1 MKHNINGSSF
11 KQNGWTYISVYGKPR
26 ERGYAYGLFCAEDF
40 KKIQEMLNFFMLEN
54 FGYPWE
60 KFIREIAHDFMD
72 KSKKDFHEFYEEMV
86 GIAEGCNAGGTK
98 TSVEEIL
105 AWNYYMSIPYW
116 MIKDG
121 GGAKEGGGKAFER
134 ASTMILNREG
144 GARDHCSAFIA
155 VGDSWTADGG
165 IVVAH
170 NSFADYIDGQWMTVI
185 LDLKPEKGARFLM
198 QTSPCWIWSGTDFF
212 VTEYG
217 ILGTETT
224 IGGFNQFENKIPI
237 MYRIRKA
244 MQYGRTMDDYVKFL
258 VEGNSGD
265 YANSWLFGDIKNN
278 EILRI
283 ELGLKYYNVE
293 RTKNGYFIGFNGTYD
308 PRIRNLECSNQ
319 GFYDLRRHQ
328 GARFVRLGDLM
339 DRYKGKLN
347 VELAKKIIAD
357 HYDPYLLKENNP
369 CSRTVCSHYEEDP
382 REYMSAP
389 GRPVPFSPHGALDGC
404 VADTNSIK
412 NLGFYARYGRSCG
425 QPFLVKPYIEKHRQY
440 KIFEPYLLDRPS
452 QPWTY
457 FQCGQNGP
465 IMKYTSSKN
474 KSRRS
479 VGGRFRSKRKRRMTR
494 RRI

>member
-1 MKHNINGSSF
+1 MKQNINGTSF

-26 ERGYAYGLFCAEDF
+26 ERGFAYGFLCAEDF
-40 KKIQEMLNFFMLEN
+40 KKIQNMLNFFMLES

-60 KFIREIAHDFMD
+60 KFVREIANDFMD
-72 KSKKDFHEFYEEMV
+72 KSKKEFHEFYEEMI
-86 GIAEGCNAGGTK
+86 GIAKGCNAGGTK
-98 TSVEEIL
+98 TTIEEIL

-121 GGAKEGGGKAFER
+121 GGAKEGGSKAYET
-134 ASTMILNREG
+134 ATDMILRREG
-144 GARDHCSAFIA
+144 AKDHCSAFIA
-155 VGDSWTADGG
+155 VGNSWTSDGG

-170 NSFADYIDGQWMTVI
+170 NSFADYIDGQWMNVI
-185 LDLKPEKGARFLM
+185 LDLKPDKGARFLM
-198 QTSPCWIWSGTDFF
+198 QTCPCWIWSGTDFF

-217 ILGTETT
+217 IIGTETT

-265 YANSWLFGDIKNN
+265 YANSWLFGDTKNN

-283 ELGLKYYNVE
+283 ELGLKFYNVE

-369 CSRTVCSHYEEDP
+369 CARTVCSHYEEDP

-404 VADTNSIK
+404 VADTSSIK
-412 NLGFYARYGRSCG
+412 NLAFYARYGRSCG

-440 KIFEPYLLDRPS
+440 KIFEPYLMNRPS

-457 FQCGQNGP
+457 FQCGQTGP
-465 IMKYTSSKN
+465 ISKHSSSKKGGRRFKSQRN
-474 KSRRS
+474 KSYSR
-479 VGGRFRSKRKRRMTR
+479 RRMTR
-494 RRI
+494 KKF